1 MAITTTDIHTAAD
14 ALVARGKKPTLAAI
28 RAELGTGSF
37 STIGEGLKTWK
48 QQQGQQ
54 APAVTAPEAV
64 AQRAAELAVQ
74 VWVIAQEEAEQRM
87 QLERAAMAQR
97 HQELEAGRAEAM
109 EAADSAL
116 AAQEVLQQQ
125 LEATKAE
132 RDAIQQQMAVLQAQL
147 AEAVARAE
155 RAEVL
160 ANTAR
165 AAETEAREAAAGL
178 RGRLEAVET
187 AQVKTVGQGQGS
199 AGAQMS
205 LETP

>member
-1 MAITTTDIHTAAD
+1 MAITTNDIHTAAD

-48 QQQGQQ
+48 QQQVQQ
-54 APAVTAPEAV
+54 TPAVTAPEAV

-74 VWVIAQEEAEQRM
+74 IWVVAQEEAEQRM
-87 QLERAAMAQR
+87 QVERAAMEQQR
-97 HQELEAGRAEAM
+97 QELENARVEAM
-109 EAADSAL
+109 EAADTAL
-116 AAQEVLQQQ
+116 ATLEVLQQQ
-125 LEATKAE
+125 FEATKAE
-132 RDAIQQQMAVLQAQL
+132 RDDTQQRVAVLQAQL
-147 AEAVARAE
+147 AETVARAE
-155 RAEVL
+155 RAETL

-178 RGRLEAVET
+178 RGRLEAMET
-187 AQVKTVGQGQGS
+187 AQAKAIGQGQGS

-205 LETP
+205 LETQ

>member
-37 STIGEGLKTWK
+37 STISEGLKTWK
-48 QQQGQQ
+48 QQQVQQ

-64 AQRAAELAVQ
+64 SQRAAELAVQ

-87 QLERAAMAQR
+87 QLERTTMEQQR
-97 HQELEAGRAEAM
+97 QELENARVEAM
-109 EAADSAL
+109 EAADTAL
-116 AAQEVLQQQ
+116 AAQEALQQQ

-132 RDAIQQQMAVLQAQL
+132 HAAVQQQVAVLQAQL
-147 AEAVARAE
+147 AETVARAE
-155 RAEVL
+155 RAETL
-160 ANTAR
+160 ANAAR
-165 AAETEAREAAAGL
+165 AAETEAREAAAEL
-178 RGRLEAVET
+178 RGRLEAVER
-187 AQVKTVGQGQGS
+187 AQAKAIEPGHGA

-205 LETP
+205 LETQ